1 MTVLTDTQVVTAS
14 GGLVEL
20 GYVERTTSVPV
31 SGISSSQTDLG
42 LSVTVVCD
50 GSPILIEF
58 FCEEVAANATAG
70 DYIIAALWQDGSE
83 FNRCTAVH
91 YSPSTAASNS
101 SMYGQLR
108 VTPSA
113 GSHTYSMKGFVANA
127 ARPGTF
133 FASAAGIQA
142 YAPMRLRVSKIV
154 QATQWPAVTTGTII
168 CTSSTRPA
176 SPFEGQTIYETD
188 TDFTYTYNGIAW
200 TLTGTLGSGFVT
212 ASSTTAQ
219 GPAGTL
225 TYIHATITVTPGV
238 WVVNS
243 AMSVFNATTSDGTAV
258 GIYNRT
264 TSAIVSGSMGVAR
277 ETSTSTSGYG
287 ALHSAPTKIVVTSNT
302 DLCPYATRNGGSS
315 LQTTNWTGLH
325 GQGVPNGLITA
336 QRLYGG

>member
-1 MTVLTDTQVVTAS
+1 MTTLTDTQVITAS

-20 GYVERTTSVPV
+20 GYLAYN
-31 SGISSSQTDLG
+31 SGNVA
-42 LSVTVVCD
+42 VTAGTNSYIGGTLTCVCD
-50 GSPILIEF
+50 GSPVLVETY
-58 FCEEVAANATAG
+58 VPRVDMAATA
-70 DYIIAALWQDGSE
+70 DQWIQVEIDGVSQGRVVAGY
-83 FNRCTAVH
+83 NPGTQQTAGPTH
-91 YSPSTAASNS
+91 
-101 SMYGQLR
+101 GRLR

-113 GSHTYSMKGFVANA
+113 GSHTFRMRAYSNNA
-127 ARPGTF
+127 TTTYLSGGGVFPDAF
-133 FASAAGIQA
+133 
-142 YAPMRLRVSKIV
+142 LRVSKIV

-188 TDFTYTYNGIAW
+188 TDSTYTYSGSAW

-219 GPAGTL
+219 GPSGSL

-238 WVVNS
+238 WIVNS
-243 AMSVFNATTSDGTAV
+243 AMSVFNATTSDGTSV

-264 TSAIVSGSMGVAR
+264 TSAIVSGSMGVPR
-277 ETSTSTSGYG
+277 ETSTSSSGYA
-287 ALHSAPTKIVVTSNT
+287 ALHSAPTKIVVSSNT
-302 DLCPYATRNGGSS
+302 DLCPYATRNGASN

-325 GQGVPNGLITA
+325 SQGVPTGLITA